1 MYRCKQRKGFSLDG
15 GCDRMEAGKM
25 RKEGVSM
32 RTDAEFMQI
41 IDEAIQS
48 IWANEIKSDYN
59 DNWIMNEDGLK
70 TALYFHLRKRL
81 ESVFAEHNLRIFTEF
96 KDAEFSESGFR
107 PDMVIARIDM
117 NSDAEY
123 WRGAV
128 TDCLA
133 VLELKFKSRFPDKE
147 AIYADYEKLRAYT
160 ERLDLS
166 CRLYMATIWECE
178 DDPTT
183 WIRKN
188 AAWAK
193 GKVTELNASFSRK
206 TGEPQFYVA
215 PH

>member
-1 MYRCKQRKGFSLDG
+1 
-15 GCDRMEAGKM
+15 
-25 RKEGVSM
+25 M
-32 RTDAEFMQI
+32 RTDAEIMQI

-81 ESVFAEHNLRIFTEF
+81 EPVFAEHNLRIFTEF

-117 NSDAEY
+117 NSDADC

-133 VLELKFKSRFPDKE
+133 VLELKFKSRFLDKE
-147 AIYADYEKLRAYT
+147 AIYADYEKLRAYA
-160 ERLDLS
+160 ESLDLS
-166 CRLYMATIWECE
+166 CRMYMSTIWECADE
-178 DDPTT
+178 PTT

-193 GKVTELNASFSRK
+193 GKVTELNASFKYGTWES
-206 TGEPQFYVA
+206 QFYVRD
-215 PH
+215 H

>member
-1 MYRCKQRKGFSLDG
+1 
-15 GCDRMEAGKM
+15 MEAEKK
-25 RKEGVSM
+25 RKEGGSM
-32 RTDAEFMQI
+32 RTDAEIMQI

-48 IWANEIKSDYN
+48 IWKTEIKHDY
-59 DNWIMNEDGLK
+59 DENWIMNEDGLK

-81 ESVFAEHNLRIFTEF
+81 APVFAEHNLRIFTEF

-107 PDMVIARIDM
+107 PDMVIAGIDM
-117 NSDAEY
+117 NSDAEC

-133 VLELKFKSRFPDKE
+133 VLELKFKSRFLDKE

-193 GKVTELNASFSRK
+193 GKVTELNASLTWGERK
-206 TGEPQFYVA
+206 SQFYV
-215 PH
+215 HVH

>member
-1 MYRCKQRKGFSLDG
+1 
-15 GCDRMEAGKM
+15 
-25 RKEGVSM
+25 M
-32 RTDAEFMQI
+32 RTDAEIMQI
-41 IDEAIQS
+41 IDEAIKS
-48 IWANEIKSDYN
+48 VWENEIEQDYN
-59 DNWIMNEDGLK
+59 ANWIMNEDGLK

-81 ESVFAEHNLRIFTEF
+81 GPFLVENNLRIFTEF
-96 KDAEFSESGFR
+96 QDAEFSGSGFR

-117 NSDAEY
+117 NSEANC

-128 TDCLA
+128 TNCLA
-133 VLELKFKSRFPDKE
+133 VLELKFKSRFLDKE
-147 AIYADYEKLRAYT
+147 AIYADYEKLKVYT
-160 ERLDLS
+160 KMPNLS

-215 PH
+215 SH